1 MPVPVHDILAWM
13 ESSGLGTTV
22 RNSDWIFP
30 MLETLHFMG
39 LCTLFGAI
47 MVVDLRLLGVARF
60 IPMRPA
66 LSFVPIAIGGFC
78 VNLVS
83 GVSFFF
89 SDPFRYYPNVAFRL
103 KMLLI
108 LIAGLNA
115 LWFQFVELPK
125 VRDLQPG
132 DKTSLSV
139 RFIAALSLLLWIGV
153 IIAGRFMPYVEP

>member
-1 MPVPVHDILAWM
+1 MNVHDILAWI
-13 ESSGLGTTV
+13 ESSGLGNTV
-22 RNSDWIFP
+22 RDVAWIFP
-30 MLETLHFMG
+30 TLETVHFMG
-39 LCTLFGAI
+39 LCVLFGSL
-47 MVVDLRLLGVARF
+47 MVVDLRLLGVAKF

-66 LSFVPIAIGGFC
+66 LKFVPIAIGGFC
-78 VNLVS
+78 VNLLS
-83 GVSFFF
+83 GIGFFF

-132 DKTSLSV
+132 EQTTLTVKFV
-139 RFIAALSLLLWIGV
+139 AALSLLLWIGV
-153 IIAGRFMPYVEP
+153 IIAGRFMPYVEY

>member
-1 MPVPVHDILAWM
+1 MNVHDILAWI

-22 RNSDWIFP
+22 RDVEWIFP
-30 MLETLHFMG
+30 TLETLHFMG
-39 LCTLFGAI
+39 LCVLIGSL
-47 MVVDLRLLGVARF
+47 MVVDLRLLGVAKS

-78 VNLVS
+78 VNLLS
-83 GVSFFF
+83 GIGFFF

-125 VRDLQPG
+125 VRDLPPG
-132 DKTSLSV
+132 AQTKLRV
-139 RFIAALSLLLWIGV
+139 KVVAALSLLLWFCV
-153 IIAGRFMPYVEP
+153 IIAGRFMPYVED